1 MSTYIQ
7 NYGFTKTFI
16 KDNHHKSAN
25 EFEWIGDYD
34 GNIANIQL
42 NMNDNGEQRQI
53 NMKLDNNDLLNM
65 LKIQPNELSL
75 ENRLSR
81 DFLGKPIALD
91 SLLYK
96 RKRKTHKH
104 RKHRKHRRK
113 THRH

>member
-7 NYGFTKTFI
+7 NYGFTKTVI
-16 KDNHHKSAN
+16 KDNNHKSNN
-25 EFEWIGDYD
+25 EFEWIGDYN

-42 NMNDNGEQRQI
+42 NMNDNGEQQQI
-53 NMKLDNNDLLNM
+53 NMKLDNDDLLNM
-65 LKIQPNELSL
+65 LKIQPNELTL

-96 RKRKTHKH
+96 RKKKTRKH
-104 RKHRKHRRK
+104 RKHRKHRK
-113 THRH
+113 TRRH

>member
-7 NYGFTKTFI
+7 NYGFAKTFI
-16 KDNHHKSAN
+16 KDNNHKSSN

-34 GNIANIQL
+34 GNIANIKL
-42 NMNDNGEQRQI
+42 NINENGRKDNFSMQ
-53 NMKLDNNDLLNM
+53 LDNNDLLNM

-104 RKHRKHRRK
+104 RKYRKHRK

>member
-91 SLLYK
+91 SLLHK
-96 RKRKTHKH
+96 RKRNTHKH
-104 RKHRKHRRK
+104 RKHRKHRK
-113 THRH
+113 TRRY